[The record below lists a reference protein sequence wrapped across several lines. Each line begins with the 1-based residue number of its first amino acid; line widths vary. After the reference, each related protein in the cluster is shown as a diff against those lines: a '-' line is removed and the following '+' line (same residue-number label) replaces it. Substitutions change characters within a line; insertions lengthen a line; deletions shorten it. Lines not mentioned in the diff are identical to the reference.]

1 VGSHLPLGE
10 FCIGN
15 VARPP
20 DRGGKMSSE
29 PSTTLFEPSRPSDVP
44 SAIGEHWGELGALSQ
59 PSATKAH
66 GAKCWQDLRVAI
78 VHHWFISRGGGER
91 VVETIASLF
100 PSADLFTLFLDK
112 EKLPPAL
119 QKHKITTSFIDRSG
133 VTRKA
138 HRHFL
143 PLYPLAVEMLDLSG
157 YDLIITSDSGPMKGV
172 LTDPHSTHICYCHSP
187 MRYIWDGYSAYL
199 RGMPRLT
206 RLLFGVAAHYVRN
219 WEYAAAQRV
228 DHFIANSNYVAE
240 RIHKYYR
247 RDSTVIHPPINTS
260 QSFLARKHEDY
271 YLAVGRLVPYKR
283 TDILIEACSKL
294 GRRLVIVGDGPEM
307 ERLKKRSEKNVE
319 FLGEVDDCQLRNLY
333 AQCRA
338 LLFAADED
346 FGMVPLEAQSYGRPV
361 IAFGKGG
368 SLETVIG
375 AYPPIRAQ
383 KLCENPPITG
393 VFFGKQTAISLT
405 EAIRSFESCEE
416 VFLPHHI
423 RLHARKFDTSIFVSR
438 LRNYIDGV
446 MKTPFKSPRL
456 KDKDEIS
463 QSGQIEIPE
472 AIDGR

>member
-1 VGSHLPLGE
+1 
-10 FCIGN
+10 
-15 VARPP
+15 
-20 DRGGKMSSE
+20 MSSE
-29 PSTTLFEPSRPSDVP
+29 PSVKLLEPPCPGDVA
-44 SAIGEHWGELGALSQ
+44 SVAGEHSDELAALSQ
-59 PSATKAH
+59 PNAARVQR
-66 GAKCWQDLRVAI
+66 AKCWQDLRVAI
-78 VHHWFISRGGGER
+78 VHHWFISRAGGER
-91 VVETIASLF
+91 VVDTIASLF

-112 EKLPPAL
+112 QKLSPAL
-119 QKHKITTSFIDRSG
+119 QKHKITSSFLDRSR
-133 VTRKA
+133 VARRA

-143 PLYPLAVEMLDLSG
+143 PFYPMAVEMLDLSG
-157 YDLIITSDSGPMKGV
+157 YDLVITSDSGPMKGV
-172 LTDPHSTHICYCHSP
+172 ITDPGSTHICYCHSP
-187 MRYIWDGYSAYL
+187 MRYLWDGHSAY
-199 RGMPRLT
+199 RREMSPLT
-206 RLLFGVAAHYVRN
+206 QTIFALASHYVRN
-219 WEYAAAQRV
+219 WDYAAAQRV

-247 RDSTVIHPPINTS
+247 RDSTVIYPPINTS

-283 TDILIEACSKL
+283 TDILIEACSEL
-294 GRRLVIVGDGPEM
+294 GRRLLIVGDGPET
-307 ERLKKRSEKNVE
+307 ERLKKRSGKNVE

-472 AIDGR
+472 AIDRR